1 MGLGEDIKRL
11 KEFDGAT
18 HVLSVYLSTAPDKR
32 NQWETILRNEK
43 KRLLTEQDDKKAVES
58 VFTKLEKAINNQ
70 RTGLLRS
77 IVAFISSD
85 DSLHEVYLL
94 QLDVTD
100 EISYYTKP
108 NLNQLEV
115 LDQQFPRTGI
125 VLTHLDSATV
135 LDVRLGEVEAA
146 HEYELDLDTGQWRRY
161 QGRSGRSGAS
171 SSNQT
176 DDFRNRVEQ
185 QAERFYREL
194 SGEVE
199 KLNRSLGWEQIIV
212 IGERS
217 QANFLEQALTTK
229 PKQVIHKNLSQSSQ
243 EQILKQVF

>member
-11 KEFDGAT
+11 KDFDGST
-18 HVLSVYLSTAPDKR
+18 HILSVYLSTAPDKR

-43 KRLLTEQDDKKAVES
+43 KRLLTEQENKKDVES
-58 VFTKLEKAINNQ
+58 AFAKLEQAINNE
-70 RTGLLRS
+70 RTSLLRS
-77 IVAFISSD
+77 IVAFVSSD
-85 DSLHEVYLL
+85 DSLHEVYFL

-100 EISYYTKP
+100 EISYHAKP

-125 VLTHLDSATV
+125 VLTNLDSATV
-135 LDVRLGEVEAA
+135 LDVRLGEVDAT
-146 HEYELDLDTGQWRRY
+146 HDYELDLDTGQWRRY
-161 QGRSGRSGAS
+161 QGRSSRSGAS
-171 SSNQT
+171 SSSQT
-176 DDFRNRVEQ
+176 DDFRDRVEK

-199 KLNRSLGWEQIIV
+199 KLNRSLGWEQIVV

-229 PKQVIHKNLSQSSQ
+229 PKEVIHKNLSQSSQ
-243 EQILKQVF
+243 QQILKQVF

>member
-11 KEFDGAT
+11 KGFDGST
-18 HVLSVYLSTAPDKR
+18 YMLSVYLSTAPDKR

-43 KRLLTEQDDKKAVES
+43 KRLLTEQEDQQAVEA
-58 VFTKLEKAINNQ
+58 VFSKLEQAINNQ
-70 RTGLLRS
+70 RTSLLRS
-77 IVAFISSD
+77 IVAFVSSD
-85 DSLHEVYLL
+85 ESLQEVYFL

-100 EISYYTKP
+100 EISYYAKP

-135 LDVRLGEVEAA
+135 LDVRLGKVEAT
-146 HEYELDLDTGQWRRY
+146 HEYELNLDTGQWRRY
-161 QGRSGRSGAS
+161 QGRSGRGGAS

-176 DDFRNRVEQ
+176 DDFRDRVEK

-199 KLNRSLGWEQIIV
+199 KLNRSLGWEQIVV

-229 PKQVIHKNLSQSSQ
+229 PKEVIHKNLSQSSQ
-243 EQILKQVF
+243 QQILKQVF